1 MNITFQRQQI
11 KKQESN
17 KKKRKHSWKI
27 SAEPRQDPQDDDD
40 DGDDDGRLTGEQKGE
55 QTGECS
61 TVSLFGLIELQREK
75 VETEQKKLAGECES
89 KVDGKRPLSAQVN
102 IIIDQGKASGGK
114 ASGLHSIKRTTGRL
128 IDTHNLEYASRAYRI
143 YIYS

>member
-1 MNITFQRQQI
+1 MLQARLREKGKPKNKNGLKQAQKIEHNVSKAAN
-11 KKQESN
+11 KKSTESN

-27 SAEPRQDPQDDDD
+27 SAEPRQGPQD
-40 DGDDDGRLTGEQKGE
+40 DDDGRLTGE

-75 VETEQKKLAGECES
+75 AEQKIAGES

-102 IIIDQGKASGGK
+102 IIIDQGKASGGN
-114 ASGLHSIKRTTGRL
+114 G
-128 IDTHNLEYASRAYRI
+128 ERAALNQTDNG
-143 YIYS
+143 SVN